1 MPIRT
6 QRGRAAVWRR
16 LWGWPLTSYR
26 HLGITVVAA
35 AAAGLLVSLALGGQH
50 DPAAPD
56 AHPRPVQ
63 AQHHPPPPAPLRPAP
78 RPPVTPPSEVETPQ
92 PPPEEPE
99 APAVEPAPPEALQVA
114 DAFAGRFATPGLS
127 TGQWVD
133 QLRPYVTPETAGL
146 LATVDPA
153 NVQLQLAGPPQPT
166 KVTPA
171 VLHVR
176 IPLQHGALQL
186 VLVHHDRWLVRSYD
200 EVA

>member
-6 QRGRAAVWRR
+6 HRGRAAVWRR

-35 AAAGLLVSLALGGQH
+35 AAAGLLVSLVLGGQH
-50 DPAAPD
+50 DPPATGGP
-56 AHPRPVQ
+56 PRPVQ
-63 AQHHPPPPAPLRPAP
+63 TQQHPPPPPPPRPAAH
-78 RPPVTPPSEVETPQ
+78 PPVAPSDVETPQ
-92 PPPEEPE
+92 PTPEDPE
-99 APAVEPAPPEALQVA
+99 TPAVEPAPPEALQVA

-146 LATVDPA
+146 LSTVDPM
-153 NVQLQLAGPPQPT
+153 NVQLRLAGPPQPT
-166 KVTPA
+166 KVTPQ

-176 IPLQHGALQL
+176 VPLEQGALQL
-186 VLVHHDRWLVRSYD
+186 VLVRHDRWLVRSYD